1 MTIRYPP
8 GQSGA
13 STRHALDGHGQQA
26 GILRPEYGDGWAE
39 LQCDEC
45 DATWV
50 GPIGEACN
58 WCATALDNMRRWQA
72 EKVLEA
78 PEVDVEDANY
88 LTAVERWRERLH
100 RAASD
105 DAGLITPERA
115 RLAYEQA
122 VRRAA

>member
-1 MTIRYPP
+1 M
-8 GQSGA
+8 
-13 STRHALDGHGQQA
+13 TRHALDGHGQQT

-50 GPIGEACN
+50 GPIGEPCN

-78 PEVDVEDANY
+78 PEVDPEDERYDGVMVAWGKR
-88 LTAVERWRERLH
+88 LRVAVE
-100 RAASD
+100 
-105 DAGLITPERA
+105 AGIITEQQARTAYERA
-115 RLAYEQA
+115 TRG
-122 VRRAA
+122 VAA